1 MLRALKKNLESAR
14 ITLTNYIKNLSQ
26 ILSMQGAE
34 AAEKSKTER
43 TTTAVNAAEN
53 SSKVSLY
60 QIPKGK
66 QNRYGTYRFD
76 IPDNLWTYKASVR
89 QTGDDKYTVRIDVQ
103 SHFELINF
111 IKSNGQPMVDNYC
124 IEETGVPKKYIQY
137 VANTLV
143 KALMENDFN
152 RVQKCDKKHSCYNS
166 YYYIYPSVLAL
177 GKE

>member
-1 MLRALKKNLESAR
+1 MLNPLRKNLESAK
-14 ITLTNYIKNLSQ
+14 ITLMNYIKNLSQ
-26 ILSMQGAE
+26 ILSMRSVE
-34 AAEKSKTER
+34 TAEKSKTER
-43 TTTAVNAAEN
+43 TISVADAAEN
-53 SSKVSLY
+53 SSRVNLY

-66 QNRYGTYRFD
+66 CNRFGTYRFE

-111 IKSNGQPMVDNYC
+111 IKSNGQPMQDNYC
-124 IEETGVPKKYIQY
+124 IEETNVPKKYIQY

-152 RVQKCDKKHSCYNS
+152 RVQKRDTKHSCYNS

-177 GKE
+177 EKE